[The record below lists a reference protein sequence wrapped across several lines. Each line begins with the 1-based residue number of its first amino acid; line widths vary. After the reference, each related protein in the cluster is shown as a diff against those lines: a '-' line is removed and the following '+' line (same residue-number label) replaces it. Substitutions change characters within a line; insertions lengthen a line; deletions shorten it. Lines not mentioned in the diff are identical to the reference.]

1 LRPLKGQ
8 MGTLALEFTLVLD
21 WVDRHKNRNAN
32 TYIPRKIAE
41 LDNFKKSY
49 ADKLFSG
56 YAYITS
62 QVGSRILF
70 IFYVD
75 NQ

>member
-1 LRPLKGQ
+1 
-8 MGTLALEFTLVLD
+8 MGTLALEFALVLD
-21 WVDRHKNRNAN
+21 WVDRHKNGNAN
-32 TYIPRKIAE
+32 THIPRKIAE

-62 QVGSRILF
+62 QEGSRKF
-70 IFYVD
+70 FSFYVD
-75 NQ
+75 KQ